1 MTSSVDLKLVLTGT
15 SQLKLEINL
24 LKATLVTVTWCPLDW
39 GLGVRVA
46 VGFYEIGTGLRSHLY
61 DYRLHHQFR
70 NVNAIA
76 SCKMTKV
83 LSCGPLV
90 VVVSF
95 FFTLILV
102 SLYRSL
108 AYSSYWGTSLDEM
121 PRKVVR
127 NPLPMLSSVRLN
139 HLSNGVAL

>member
-1 MTSSVDLKLVLTGT
+1 MTSSVDLRLVLTGT
-15 SQLKLEINL
+15 SQLKLEVNL
-24 LKATLVTVTWCPLDW
+24 LKASLVTVTWCPLDW

-46 VGFYEIGTGLRSHLY
+46 VGFYEIGTGLRSLLY

-95 FFTLILV
+95 FTLILV

-108 AYSSYWGTSLDEM
+108 AYSSYWGTSSDEM
-121 PRKVVR
+121 PGKVVR
-127 NPLPMLSSVRLN
+127 NPPPMLSSVRLN
-139 HLSNGVAL
+139 PLSNGVAL